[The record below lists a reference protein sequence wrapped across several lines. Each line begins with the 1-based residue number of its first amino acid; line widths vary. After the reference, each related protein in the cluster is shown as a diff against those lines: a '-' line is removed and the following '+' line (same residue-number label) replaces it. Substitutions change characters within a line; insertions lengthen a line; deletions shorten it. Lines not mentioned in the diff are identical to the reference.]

1 MPIYKSKLNSPD
13 FQSGDIKGFADTLS
27 DPNLQYLKQPTELT
41 QYGRAVIVDAEGRVL
56 FSAGD
61 SQAVT
66 YYRSA
71 SKPLQALAVLSRKL
85 DLKYGFSGA
94 ETAIMAGSHMGEEP
108 HVSAILSA
116 LAKASL
122 SEDDMVMAP
131 AYPAYP
137 EAMAETIK
145 RGEGPRKAMHNCS
158 GKHTG
163 LMLLSKE
170 SGDKEPYW
178 DIRSNTQR
186 EVIECISALTEFP
199 KEKIG
204 IGLDGC
210 GVPVFAVPLYNMA
223 LSFRNLAC
231 PHFIKSG
238 DDALR
243 EAAVRMGKE
252 MNANPFMIRGTGSV
266 CTALNGKP
274 DIVAKSGR
282 FGVYGIG
289 IRSLGIGI
297 AYKFE
302 DGNEEHYAVL
312 IKALLKKIGY
322 QTDGILEDM
331 ENLDNG
337 DITNDLGVVAG
348 KTSSSI

>member
-1 MPIYKSKLNSPD
+1 MKEVVL
-13 FQSGDIKGFADTLS
+13 
-27 DPNLQYLKQPTELT
+27 LQETRGQIVENIHN
-41 QYGRAVIVDAEGRVL
+41 GRAVIVDARGKIL
-56 FSAGD
+56 FQVGD
-61 SQAVT
+61 SRTLT

-71 SKPLQALAVLSRKL
+71 SKPLQALAILRKKL
-85 DLKYGFSGA
+85 DLQYGFSSA
-94 ETAIMAGSHMGEEP
+94 ETAIMAGSHMGENI
-108 HVSAILSA
+108 HVSTILSA
-116 LAKASL
+116 LTKASL
-122 SEDDMVMAP
+122 SEDDMIMAS
-131 AYPAYP
+131 AYPSYP
-137 EAMAETIK
+137 EAMREAIK
-145 RGEGPRKAMHNCS
+145 LGKGPRKAMHNCS

-170 SGDKEPYW
+170 LEDAEPYW

-186 EVIECISALTEFP
+186 EVADCISILTEFP

-231 PHFIKSG
+231 PHLIKSG

-243 EAAVRMGKE
+243 EAAARMGTA

-266 CTALNGKP
+266 CTALNSKP

-302 DGNEEHYAVL
+302 DGNEEHYPIL
-312 IKALLKKIGY
+312 IKALLQKIEY
-322 QTDGILEDM
+322 RTDGILED
-331 ENLDNG
+331 LDKLDSG
-337 DITNDLGVVAG
+337 DITNDVGVVAG
-348 KTSSSI
+348 KVSSPV

>member
-1 MPIYKSKLNSPD
+1 MEKVVL
-13 FQSGDIKGFADTLS
+13 
-27 DPNLQYLKQPTELT
+27 LQETRGKIVENIHN
-41 QYGRAVIVDAEGRVL
+41 GRVVIVDAGGKIL
-56 FSAGD
+56 FQAGD
-61 SQAVT
+61 SQALT

-71 SKPLQALAVLSRKL
+71 SKPLQALAVLRRKL
-85 DLKYGFSGA
+85 DLQYGFSGA
-94 ETAIMAGSHMGEEP
+94 ETAIMAGSHMGENV
-108 HVSAILSA
+108 HVSTVLSA

-122 SEDDMVMAP
+122 SEGDMIMAP
-131 AYPAYP
+131 SYPSYP
-137 EAMAETIK
+137 DAMREAVK
-145 RGEGPRKAMHNCS
+145 LGKGPRKAMHNCS

-170 SGDKEPYW
+170 LEDAEPYW

-186 EVIECISALTEFP
+186 EVADCISILTEFP
-199 KEKIG
+199 KGKIKIG
-204 IGLDGC
+204 MDGC

-231 PHFIKSG
+231 PHLIKSG
-238 DDALR
+238 DDTLR
-243 EAAVRMGKE
+243 EAASRMGTA

-266 CTALNGKP
+266 CTALNSKP

-302 DGNEEHYAVL
+302 DGNEEHYPVL
-312 IKALLKKIGY
+312 IKALLEKIKY
-322 QTDGILEDM
+322 RTDGILDDM
-331 ENLDNG
+331 DNLDSG
-337 DITNDLGVVAG
+337 DITNDIGIVVG
-348 KTSSSI
+348 KASSPV

>member
-1 MPIYKSKLNSPD
+1 MKKAVL
-13 FQSGDIKGFADTLS
+13 
-27 DPNLQYLKQPTELT
+27 LQETRGHIVENIHS
-41 QYGRAVIVDAEGRVL
+41 GRAVIVDAGGKIL
-56 FSAGD
+56 FQAGD
-61 SQAVT
+61 SRTLT

-71 SKPLQALAVLSRKL
+71 SKPLQALAVLRRKL
-85 DLKYGFSGA
+85 DLQYGFSGA
-94 ETAIMAGSHMGEEP
+94 ETAIMAGSHMGEDI
-108 HVSAILSA
+108 HVSTILSA

-122 SEDDMVMAP
+122 SEEDMVMAP
-131 AYPAYP
+131 AYPSHP
-137 EAMAETIK
+137 EAMREAVK
-145 RGEGPRKAMHNCS
+145 RGKGPRKAMHNCS

-163 LMLLSKE
+163 LMLLSR
-170 SGDKEPYW
+170 GLDDTAPYW

-186 EVIECISALTEFP
+186 EVADCISLLTEFP
-199 KEKIG
+199 REKIG

-210 GVPVFAVPLYNMA
+210 GVPVFAAPLYNMA

-231 PHFIKSG
+231 PHLIKSG

-243 EAAVRMGKE
+243 EAAARMGAA

-266 CTALNGKP
+266 CTALNSKP

-302 DGNEEHYAVL
+302 DGNEEHYPIL
-312 IKALLKKIGY
+312 IKALLEKIEY
-322 QTDGILEDM
+322 HTDGVLEDM
-331 ENLDNG
+331 DNLDSG
-337 DITNDLGVVAG
+337 DITNDLGLVAG
-348 KTSSSI
+348 KVSSPV